1 MKNAYVEITNRCN
14 LSCDFCP
21 GHDRAPHHMTA
32 ERFSEVLRKIEG
44 EVETVFLHVMG
55 EPLFH
60 PEFDE
65 IIKAADGADIKLKIT
80 TNGTL
85 LLKKLQPLVES
96 RNLRTVC
103 ISVHSFEG
111 NGGGDPEKYIEDC
124 LLGAKAL
131 AEGGK
136 YAVLRLWNL
145 EKDGETEKNAFNEAV
160 LRRLKEFFNAP
171 RDGWAVTHRGYR
183 IVSHVFLEY
192 GERFDWPDI
201 TEVRGVVPDG
211 EAHCQGLLTQFG
223 VLSDGTVVPC
233 CLDRNGDIALGN
245 IFETPLGDILS
256 SPRAKRMRD
265 AMSNHRFVEPLC
277 FTCGFFRR

>member
-1 MKNAYVEITNRCN
+1 MKNAYVEITNVCN

-21 GHDRAPHHMTA
+21 GHKRAKKHMSA
-32 ERFSEVLRKIEG
+32 EEFSEVLRKIEG

-55 EPLFH
+55 EPLLH
-60 PEFDE
+60 PELDK
-65 IIKAADGADIKLKIT
+65 IIERADRADIKLKIT

-85 LLKKLQPLVES
+85 LCRALPTLCASK
-96 RNLRTVC
+96 NLRTVC

-111 NGGGDPEKYIEDC
+111 NDGGDFEKYIKDC
-124 LLGAKAL
+124 FEGARAL
-131 AEGGK
+131 AESGK

-145 EKDGETEKNAFNEAV
+145 EKEESAENRFNADV
-160 LRRLKEFFNAP
+160 LRRLESFFSAP
-171 RDGWAVTHRGYR
+171 RDSWTVTHRGYR
-183 IVSHVFLEY
+183 IVSHVFLEW

-201 TEVRGVVPDG
+201 TEAPTEPTDT

-223 VLSDGTVVPC
+223 ILSDGTIIPC

-245 IFETPLGDILS
+245 IFETSLADALA

-265 AMSNHRFVEPLC
+265 AMSNHRYAEPLC
-277 FTCGFFRR
+277 FSCGFFRR